1 MAFSLQGF
9 GAGFASKLTDNLDE
23 ERRRQEKLQDEA
35 TSLATRQR
43 LAKQAKREEAKLIAE
58 EQANFL
64 ATLGWK
70 ENEIANAM
78 KGGASS
84 VKLYETIGTTA
95 FQNGVDPNSL
105 LSISESA
112 EQANSV
118 LGEAGDSTSGTNT
131 LNTYSWDRDAVK
143 ALYGEPDSNEV
154 SLDMQL
160 ASNAKKQS
168 KLLFGTQTKDT
179 QAQLTLLQEKEKFL
193 LKQHAKLAAAKREDN
208 PDTKVTV
215 TQHNTLETLISKNH
229 ALTTKNV
236 GLGIDAETKLEIAFE
251 GNEGKG
257 YSALMESV
265 VKMENSIGTHG
276 DDWVNIRLKQERSS
290 VEAGLRIHAYK
301 VQSEKPKAIKRYET
315 SEQLEQAIQAGQIS
329 RGTPVFVGNDFFVY
343 TGVMQSSPAISE
355 EKDLAKNKI
364 PPYMFLVYGQ
374 EDTGEIK

>member
-9 GAGFASKLTDNLDE
+9 GAGFASQLSTNLNE
-23 ERRRQEKLQDEA
+23 QRKRQEKLQDEA
-35 TSLATRQR
+35 TSIATRLR
-43 LAKQAKREEAKLIAE
+43 LQKQAKREEAKLLAE
-58 EQANFL
+58 EQAKFL

-105 LSISESA
+105 LSISESP

-131 LNTYSWDRDAVK
+131 LNTYSWNRDAVK

-160 ASNAKKQS
+160 AVNAKKQS

-193 LKQHAKLAAAKREDN
+193 LQKHADLAAAKREAN

-236 GLGIDAETKLEIAFE
+236 GLGIDAESKLEIAFE

-290 VEAGLRIHAYK
+290 VEAGLKAHAYK
-301 VQSEKPKAIKRYET
+301 VQREKPKDVKRYES
-315 SEQLEQAIQAGQIS
+315 SEQLVQAIQAGQIS

-343 TGVMQSSPAISE
+343 TGVSQSSPAISE
-355 EKDLAKNKI
+355 EKDLAKHGI

-374 EDTGEIK
+374 EDAGENK

>member
-1 MAFSLQGF
+1 MAFSLGGF

-35 TSLATRQR
+35 RSIATRQR
-43 LAKQAKREEAKLIAE
+43 LAKQAKREEAKLLAE
-58 EQANFL
+58 EQAKFL

-70 ENEIANAM
+70 PNEIAHAM

-105 LSISESA
+105 LSISESP

-118 LGEAGDSTSGTNT
+118 LGEAGDSTSVTNT
-131 LNTYSWDRDAVK
+131 LNNYSWNRDAVK

-168 KLLFGTQTKDT
+168 KLLFGPQTPETQS
-179 QAQLTLLQEKEKFL
+179 QLTLLQEKEKFL

-215 TQHNTLETLISKNH
+215 TQHNTLETIISKNH
-229 ALTTKNV
+229 ALTTKAV
-236 GLGIDAETKLEIAFE
+236 GLGIDPETQVEIAFE
-251 GNEGKG
+251 GNKGKG

-290 VEAGLRIHAYK
+290 VEAGLRTHAYE
-301 VQSEKPKAIKRYET
+301 VQRKNPNNIKRYET
-315 SEQLEQAIQAGQIS
+315 GEQLEAAIKAGQLN
-329 RGTPVFVGNDFFVY
+329 RGDPVFVSNKFFVY
-343 TGVMQSSPAISE
+343 TGVGQLVPAFGQKVVPLFQVLGETISE
-355 EKDLAKNKI
+355 
-364 PPYMFLVYGQ
+364 
-374 EDTGEIK
+374 

>member
-9 GAGFASKLTDNLDE
+9 GAGFASQLSTNLNE
-23 ERRRQEKLQDEA
+23 QRKRQEKLQDEA
-35 TSLATRQR
+35 TSIATRLR
-43 LAKQAKREEAKLIAE
+43 LQKQAKREEKKLLVE
-58 EQANFL
+58 EQAKFL
-64 ATLGWK
+64 ATLGWGEK
-70 ENEIANAM
+70 QIANAM

-84 VKLYETIGTTA
+84 IKLYETLGTTA

-105 LSISESA
+105 LSISDSP

-118 LGEAGDSTSGTNT
+118 LGEAGDSTLGINT
-131 LNTYSWDRDAVK
+131 LNNYSWNKDAVK
-143 ALYGEPDSNEV
+143 ALYGEPDSNEI
-154 SLDMQL
+154 SLDMQI
-160 ASNAKKQS
+160 AVNAKKQS
-168 KLLFGTQTKDT
+168 KLLFGPQTSETQS
-179 QAQLTLLQEKEKFL
+179 QLTLLQEKEKFL

-215 TQHNTLETLISKNH
+215 TQHNTLETIISKNH

-290 VEAGLRIHAYK
+290 VEAGLRTHAYE
-301 VQSEKPKAIKRYET
+301 VQRKNPNSIKRYET
-315 SEQLEQAIQAGQIS
+315 GEQLEAAIKAGQVD
-329 RGTPVFVGNDFFVY
+329 RGAPVFVGNDFFVY
-343 TGVMQSSPAISE
+343 TGVNQ
-355 EKDLAKNKI
+355 
-364 PPYMFLVYGQ
+364 LVPSF
-374 EDTGEIK
+374 GETQVPLFQIYSGANN